1 MSGRPKMGA
10 AATWI
15 CMFRCIISALNSR
28 LSFEQTTY
36 QIVRK
41 PRLHSVSA
49 VCPSG
54 SIRPTSW
61 EEVQRDL
68 SGLVTDAGPR
78 IARPRSVRVSP
89 GCTAASASASAC
101 SVHLST
107 RPPSVLL
114 YRLSLSP
121 LIAPR
126 RRPDTRCARRGTNGR
141 RGYRIYTRTL

>member
-1 MSGRPKMGA
+1 MSSRPKMGA
-10 AATWI
+10 ATTWI
-15 CMFRCIISALNSR
+15 CMFRCAISALNSR
-28 LSFEQTTY
+28 LSFEQATDGV
-36 QIVRK
+36 VRK

-54 SIRPTSW
+54 SIQPTSW
-61 EEVQRDL
+61 AEVQRDL

-78 IARPRSVRVSP
+78 VARPRSGRVSP
-89 GCTAASASASAC
+89 RCTAASASAC
-101 SVHLST
+101 SVHLTT